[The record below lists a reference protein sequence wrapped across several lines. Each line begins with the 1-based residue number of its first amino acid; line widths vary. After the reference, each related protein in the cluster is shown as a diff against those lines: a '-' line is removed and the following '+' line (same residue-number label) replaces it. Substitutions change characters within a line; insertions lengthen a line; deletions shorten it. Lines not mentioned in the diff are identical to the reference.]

1 MVLSLNEKYGLARSI
16 SVMPGDV
23 INAEVYA
30 KYVDPNSG
38 NWNAALT
45 ALMNNIAS
53 SASGVVIDGA
63 NYAASTSTFP
73 ANYPGLVT
81 KTDNGAPKAYLN
93 WLVFDRNFVFI
104 TGGFRQISTA
114 GREIGND
121 VAHERLASPNINYSK
136 RTDWEN

>member
-38 NWNAALT
+38 NWNAAP
-45 ALMNNIAS
+45 
-53 SASGVVIDGA
+53 GVVIDGA